1 MKSIALLPGSERRR
15 LIDNL
20 SEAEAAALRFH
31 WPSWA
36 RPGQLPPGGDWTV
49 WLLLAGRGFGK
60 TRVGAEWVRGEV
72 CGATPLGPGRY
83 RRLALVAETAADA
96 RDVMVEGESGLLA
109 VHPAEFRPRYEPS
122 KRRISWPNGAI
133 PRSTMRPSRTSFAGR
148 STTRPGVTSWRNGAT
163 ARPPGT
169 CCNSA
174 CAWASG
180 PARW

>member
-83 RRLALVAETAADA
+83 RRLAPVAETAADA

-133 PRSTMRPSRTSFAGR
+133 ATLYNATEPDQLRGPQHDAALSTPVEDSAKGR
-148 STTRPGVTSWRNGAT
+148 RKRL
-163 ARPPGT
+163 PPGLVV
-169 CCNSA
+169 
-174 CAWASG
+174 
-180 PARW
+180 